1 MSTRFSYKEN
11 EAFQKVCDQLIVE
24 NGSQLILSHSLRNEF
39 KERNGLLDFRPL
51 PGIEIKV
58 TDEDPA
64 KPGMTAI
71 NISRHHPSPIH
82 AEI

>member
-1 MSTRFSYKEN
+1 MNTFTSKN
-11 EAFQKVCDQLIVE
+11 EY
-24 NGSQLILSHSLRNEF
+24 
-39 KERNGLLDFRPL
+39 KERNGLLDFRPI